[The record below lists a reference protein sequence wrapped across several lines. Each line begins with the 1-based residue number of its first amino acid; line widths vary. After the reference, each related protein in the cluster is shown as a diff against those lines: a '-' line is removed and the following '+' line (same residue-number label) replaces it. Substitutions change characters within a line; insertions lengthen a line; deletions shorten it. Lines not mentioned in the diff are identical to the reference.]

1 MKNICFLI
9 GDMNL
14 SGGTER
20 VTSII
25 ANELAKEHCKVSIL
39 SLNNG
44 IDSFFQLD
52 ESIALHSLYT
62 KKVSMKKNFLGCCFK
77 IRKFMQSNHIDTLI
91 VVDSI
96 SCVFTVPALWG
107 LKINHI
113 CWEHFNFNVNLGV
126 KFRDIGRKWAAKYCN
141 YIVTLTKRDKE
152 LWLAGLSFDKIN
164 AKIIPIANPT
174 PYENMN
180 YTPSLSSKT
189 VLAMGRLTYQKG
201 FDMLID
207 AWAEVCKINSDWTLK
222 IVGSGEDNDKLKQQV
237 LDLNLSKRVEFIPV
251 TSDVVS
257 HYKNASIYCLSSRFE
272 GFGMV
277 ILEAQSFGL
286 PIVSFDCDCGPSDL
300 IYDGVN
306 GLLVEKDD
314 TRLLAKSIIRLMDF
328 NDVDYKKVIE
338 FNEVFSKK
346 FYVSNL
352 INQWLLIL

>member
-1 MKNICFLI
+1 MKKICFLI

-25 ANELAKEHCKVSIL
+25 ANELSKQHYQVSIL
-39 SLNNG
+39 SLSNG
-44 IDSFFQLD
+44 KDSFFKLD
-52 ESIALHSLYT
+52 ASITLHSLYS
-62 KKVSMKKNFLGCCFK
+62 KKVSMKKNFLGCCLK
-77 IRKFMQSNHIDTLI
+77 IRKFVQSNHIDTLI

-96 SCVFTVPALWG
+96 SCVFTVPALLG

-126 KFRDIGRKWAAKYCN
+126 KFRDIGRKWAAKYCD

-152 LWLAGLSFDKIN
+152 LWLVGLSLNNTN

-180 YTPSLSSKT
+180 HTPSLSSKT

-201 FDMLID
+201 FDMLIE
-207 AWAEVCKINSDWTLK
+207 AWAQVCESNSDWTLK

-237 LDLNLSKRVEFIPV
+237 LDLNLSNRVEFIPV

-257 HYKNASIYCLSSRFE
+257 YYKNASIYCLSSRFE

-306 GLLVEKDD
+306 GLLIEKDD
-314 TRLLAKSIIRLMDF
+314 TRLLAESIIRLMDF
-328 NDVDYKKVIE
+328 NEIDYRKVIE
-338 FNEVFSKK
+338 FNKVFSKK

-352 INQWLLIL
+352 ITEWILIV

>member
-25 ANELAKEHCKVSIL
+25 GNELVKQNYQVSIL
-39 SLNNG
+39 SLSNG
-44 IDSFFQLD
+44 TVSFFKLD
-52 ESIALHSLYT
+52 ESITLHSLYS
-62 KKVSMKKNFLGCCFK
+62 KKVSMKKNFIGCCLK
-77 IRKFMQSNHIDTLI
+77 IRKFVQSNNIDTLI

-96 SCVFTVPALWG
+96 LCVFTVPALWG
-107 LKINHI
+107 LKVNHI

-126 KFRDIGRKWAAKYCN
+126 EFRDIGRKWAAKYCD
-141 YIVTLTKRDKE
+141 YIVTLTNRDML
-152 LWLAGLSFDKIN
+152 LWQQGLNKIN

-174 PYENMN
+174 PYENTG

-207 AWAEVCKINSDWTLK
+207 AWAQVCESNSDWTLK

-237 LDLNLSKRVEFIPV
+237 LDLNLSNRIEFIPV

-257 HYKNASIYCLSSRFE
+257 YYKNASIYCLSSRFE

-277 ILEAQSFGL
+277 ILEAMSYSL
-286 PIVSFDCDCGPSDL
+286 PVVSFDCDCGPSDL
-300 IYDGVN
+300 IDDGVN
-306 GLLVEKDD
+306 GLLVKP
-314 TRLLAKSIIRLMDF
+314 MD
-328 NDVDYKKVIE
+328 IE
-338 FNEVFSKK
+338 SLSSKILDFISFSTTEYIGMSENSYNKAKK
-346 FYVSNL
+346 FYSKEVLNKW
-352 INQWLLIL
+352 IEII